1 VVSWPDLKWIREAWN
16 GPVVVKGVLT
26 AEDARRAVDEGVEAV
41 VASNHGGRQ
50 LDGVAAEATKAEDFA
65 AAEHFKKITEAYT
78 VLSDPEKRALSTTAT
93 ASRGARRKR
102 RAARRHVRAPGRYR
116 RVSRAASADA
126 KMTLGA
132 HRAPSR
138 RLCRWHRAYR
148 SGRDRG
154 RAHWPARRGRGF
166 RRNPAQPTARQL
178 PPRKAEHRLLHRG
191 SHDDDLVQVP
201 RTGPFEEERLT
212 PRPRPNVL
220 LEARMA
226 LGSTKT
232 ASFWS
237 RWGSS
242 DPSATYTAGTLC
254 A

>member
-1 VVSWPDLKWIREAWN
+1 MLPFVWQFLARPRWLAGFLFDGGLMRLPNVVRPDGPMAYADVGAALEQSVVSWPDLKWIREAWN

-126 KMTLGA
+126 KMT
-132 HRAPSR
+132 S
-138 RLCRWHRAYR
+138 W
-148 SGRDRG
+148 
-154 RAHWPARRGRGF
+154 
-166 RRNPAQPTARQL
+166 
-178 PPRKAEHRLLHRG
+178 
-191 SHDDDLVQVP
+191 
-201 RTGPFEEERLT
+201 
-212 PRPRPNVL
+212 
-220 LEARMA
+220 
-226 LGSTKT
+226 ST
-232 ASFWS
+232 
-237 RWGSS
+237 
-242 DPSATYTAGTLC
+242 PSAVSASLPL
-254 A
+254 ASSLSDWA